1 MYQTKNGTGINADLN
16 GSANILRK
24 KYSDAFS
31 CNPDFYNVRYIR
43 HPDIE
48 LNK

>member
-1 MYQTKNGTGINADLN
+1 MYQSKDGTEINADLN

-24 KYSDAFS
+24 KYRNAFN
-31 CNPDFYNVRYIR
+31 CDPDFCNVRYIR